1 MLTNDELRQVWAYD
15 YPPFSD
21 YLKLQILTG
30 QRIGQWKN
38 YTMDDETITFHAVAM
53 KGRREHVLPLTDAVA
68 KLLPLEPFNGWSNAK
83 VRLDK
88 HVKLDTPW
96 VIHDLRR
103 TFSTNCAMLGIPLHV
118 TERILDHRTG
128 TISGVAAIYNRHTYM
143 PEMREALDQ
152 YAGHVET
159 VLAYDQ
165 DS

>member
-1 MLTNDELRQVWAYD
+1 MLSNDELKKIWAYD

-30 QRIGQWKN
+30 QRIGQWQN
-38 YTMDDETITFHAVAM
+38 YSMNDEQITFHTTAM

-68 KLLPLEPFNGWSNAK
+68 ELLPLDPFNGWSNAK

-88 HVKLDTPW
+88 HIPLKEHW
-96 VIHDLRR
+96 VVHDLRR

-128 TISGVAAIYNRHTYM
+128 IISGVAAIYNRHTYM
-143 PEMREALDQ
+143 PEMREALDR
-152 YAGHVET
+152 YAEH
-159 VLAYDQ
+159 LAAIIT
-165 DS
+165 